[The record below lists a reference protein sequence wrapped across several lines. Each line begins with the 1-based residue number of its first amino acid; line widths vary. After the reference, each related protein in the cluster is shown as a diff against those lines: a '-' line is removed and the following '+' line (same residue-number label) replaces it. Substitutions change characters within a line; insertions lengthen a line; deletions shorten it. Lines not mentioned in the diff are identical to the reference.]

1 VVLLPVDPEA
11 LPASNT
17 TRTLLEHEKKTILS
31 VLVAY
36 TRDFKAKQAY
46 LQTAFYAS
54 GITNVRSWGNYQ
66 LFFIV
71 F

>member
-46 LQTAFYAS
+46 LQPAFYAS